1 MTKKL
6 EVQSLRDL
14 SYYCNCFAKLNVS
27 KTKERGTANHKP
39 ILILT
44 VLELITQHLIV
55 KNQIFI
61 SDELIE
67 TFKKYWSIL
76 VNDSIYVDAIHYPF
90 FHLRR
95 EGFWHLK
102 FRDTYNEGERIK
114 TTNKLK
120 EKVEYAYLDREL
132 FELLQ
137 DAVSRQVL
145 VDSLVSTWFADSS
158 SNLGNIL
165 DIDLK
170 FDREEDPE
178 LQNLDSEIKITL
190 RKSIVRNS
198 FFRKLVVREYDY
210 RCTFC
215 KLRIIR
221 EPNQNIVD
229 GAHIKPFSEF
239 LDSKIDNGLSL
250 CKNHHWA
257 FDLGW
262 FSVDDNYRI
271 LIAQGLDDDSP
282 YTRAMKDFD
291 REPIV
296 LPSNE
301 RYFPRLES
309 LKWHRDNKFKP

>member
-1 MTKKL
+1 MSQTTEANYPRNL
-6 EVQSLRDL
+6 A
-14 SYYCNCFAKLNVS
+14 YYCNCFAKLNVS

-39 ILILT
+39 ILILS
-44 VLELITQHLIV
+44 VLELITQQSIV
-55 KNQIFI
+55 ENRIFI
-61 SDELIE
+61 SNELIE
-67 TFKKYWSIL
+67 TFKQYWSII
-76 VNDSIYVDAIHYPF
+76 VTGFSYTDALHYPF
-90 FHLRR
+90 VHLQSD
-95 EGFWHLK
+95 GFWKVK
-102 FRDTYNEGERIK
+102 FKDIYKGERIK

-120 EKVEYAYLDREL
+120 EKVEYACLDEEL
-132 FELLQ
+132 FDLLK
-137 DAVSRQVL
+137 DSFNRQVL
-145 VDSLVSTWFADSS
+145 VDILVNTWFADSKLKS
-158 SNLGNIL
+158 SNIV
-165 DIDLK
+165 DIDLE
-170 FDREEDPE
+170 FDRVDRAE
-178 LQNLDSEIKITL
+178 LQNLDSDVKITL

-210 RCTFC
+210 RCAFC

-221 EPNQNIVD
+221 DPNQNIVD

-271 LIAQGLDDDSP
+271 LVAQDLDDDSP
-282 YTRAMKDFD
+282 YTRVMKAFD
-291 REPIV
+291 REPIA

>member
-1 MTKKL
+1 MSKPLQVYQKNL
-6 EVQSLRDL
+6 A
-14 SYYCNCFAKLNVS
+14 YYCGCFANLNVS
-27 KTKERGTANHKP
+27 KTKERGAANHKP
-39 ILILT
+39 ILILS
-44 VLELITQHLIV
+44 VLELITQRSIV
-55 KNQIFI
+55 KNQIFV
-61 SDELIE
+61 STELID

-76 VNDSIYVDAIHYPF
+76 VSNSMYTDALHYPF
-90 FHLRR
+90 VHLRR
-95 EGFWHLK
+95 EGFWHVK
-102 FRDTYNEGERIK
+102 FKDTYQGDRIK

-120 EKVEYAYLDREL
+120 EKVEYAYLDDEL

-137 DAVSRQVL
+137 DAFSRQVL

-158 SNLGNIL
+158 SSLGDIL
-165 DIDLK
+165 DIDLE
-170 FDREEDPE
+170 FDRVEEPE
-178 LQNLDSEIKITL
+178 LQNLDSEIKVTL
-190 RKSIVRNS
+190 RRSIVRNS

-210 RCTFC
+210 RCAFC

-221 EPNQNIVD
+221 DPNQNIVD

-271 LIAQGLDDDSP
+271 LVTQDLDDDSP

-291 REPIV
+291 RELIV

-309 LKWHRDNKFKP
+309 LQWHREHKFKP